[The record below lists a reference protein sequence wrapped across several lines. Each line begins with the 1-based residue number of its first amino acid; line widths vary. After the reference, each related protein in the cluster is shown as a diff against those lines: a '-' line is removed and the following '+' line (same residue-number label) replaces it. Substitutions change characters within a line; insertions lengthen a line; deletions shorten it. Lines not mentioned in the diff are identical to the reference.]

1 MKVFTLATELSDIHR
16 ENPNRKIAFIPTMG
30 ALHAGHLSLVKS
42 AQQDGYLTVVSIFV
56 NPLQFNN
63 PEDLKKYPRTLDND
77 LALLSNQGVDVVFT
91 PTTSEMYPA
100 NVEDVQ
106 IELGDLDQKFE
117 GACRPGHFH
126 GVVQV
131 VYRLFNYVQPHV
143 VYFGEKDLQQCLV
156 IEQLVLQQFPS
167 IEMKRVT
174 TMREDSGLAMSSRN
188 VRLSSNARKNA
199 ASIFQCLNAVI
210 EQRLTHC
217 KALIQQQERLKDMG
231 FEVEYLTVVSLP
243 FMNDVPCDFFQKPQ
257 SEKSPQMAVVF
268 AGSIE
273 GVRLIDNLVFS

>member
-63 PEDLKKYPRTLDND
+63 PEDLEKYPRTLDND
-77 LALLSNQGVDVVFT
+77 LTLLSNQGVDVVFT
-91 PTTSEMYPA
+91 PTTSEMYPV

-131 VYRLFNYVQPHV
+131 VYRLFNYVQPH
-143 VYFGEKDLQQCLV
+143 
-156 IEQLVLQQFPS
+156 
-167 IEMKRVT
+167 
-174 TMREDSGLAMSSRN
+174 
-188 VRLSSNARKNA
+188 
-199 ASIFQCLNAVI
+199 
-210 EQRLTHC
+210 
-217 KALIQQQERLKDMG
+217 
-231 FEVEYLTVVSLP
+231 
-243 FMNDVPCDFFQKPQ
+243 
-257 SEKSPQMAVVF
+257 
-268 AGSIE
+268 
-273 GVRLIDNLVFS
+273 